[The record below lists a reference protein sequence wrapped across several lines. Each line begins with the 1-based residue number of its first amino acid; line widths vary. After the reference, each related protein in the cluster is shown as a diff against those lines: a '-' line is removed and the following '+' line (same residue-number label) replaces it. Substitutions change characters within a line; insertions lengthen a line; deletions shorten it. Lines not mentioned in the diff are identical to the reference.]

1 MTEFCRLLRPRT
13 AVAIDETRRGCAFAD
28 PRDSFLFQRT
38 AGFVGDI
45 AMRFSCFTRALYK
58 TGDSQ
63 LSHPFRY
70 AMSFAGPLDRHIRL
84 LRQEAAFTKRIPA
97 ERVCGAQ
104 CAFAFIQP
112 ASRR

>member
-1 MTEFCRLLRPRT
+1 MRYFC
-13 AVAIDETRRGCAFAD
+13 FA
-28 PRDSFLFQRT
+28 R
-38 AGFVGDI
+38 V
-45 AMRFSCFTRALYK
+45 LYK

-97 ERVCGAQ
+97 ERVCGGAMCICFYSAGVTAVMCGFTPSYQ
-104 CAFAFIQP
+104 YRKPSMSILSPIFSALTAAYTSVVLSQRYD
-112 ASRR
+112 STVKV